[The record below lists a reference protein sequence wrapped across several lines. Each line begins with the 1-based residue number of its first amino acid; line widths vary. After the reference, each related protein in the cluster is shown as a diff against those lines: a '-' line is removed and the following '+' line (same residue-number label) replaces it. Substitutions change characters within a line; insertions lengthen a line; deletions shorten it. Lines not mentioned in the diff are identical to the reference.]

1 VREKYALQERVVRA
15 VNAGTD
21 LIVFSNV
28 KSRDPELGAKIH
40 AIMLKAANDGTI
52 PRARIEQAAGRIGL
66 LKRRLMQH
74 DLSGKW

>member
-1 VREKYALQERVVRA
+1 MAQRVKRVVRVVRA